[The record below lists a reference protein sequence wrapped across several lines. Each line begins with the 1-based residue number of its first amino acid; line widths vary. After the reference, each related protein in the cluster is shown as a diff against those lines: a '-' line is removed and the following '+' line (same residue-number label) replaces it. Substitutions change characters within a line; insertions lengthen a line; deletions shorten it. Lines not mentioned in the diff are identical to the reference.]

1 MNHIVQQWAL
11 YCIWH
16 ILGGI
21 WWGLQG
27 LELGNT
33 SRGWTLPILIC
44 SLIIH
49 FQTATVSDSNVPFR
63 IKLHKLDKT
72 AREILLEKGTT
83 SEYLKRKYSRYETGP
98 EPEPLSNYMDVSY
111 VLTDTLTNWRIR
123 KYCQMC
129 ILFYMLPS
137 VRYNHS

>member
-1 MNHIVQQWAL
+1 MSNQHYIVFATFWVGYGGVCKAWNQG
-11 YCIWH
+11 
-16 ILGGI
+16 ILVEVEHY
-21 WWGLQG
+21 L
-27 LELGNT
+27 LLVF
-33 SRGWTLPILIC
+33 
-44 SLIIH
+44 SLKIY
-49 FQTATVSDSNVPFR
+49 FQTAIVSDSYIPFR

-98 EPEPLSNYMDVSY
+98 EPEPLSNYMDVSN
-111 VLTDTLTNWRIR
+111 VMTDTLTNWRIR

-137 VRYNHS
+137 VRYNHI